1 MATRRVHLRKGVKFH
16 NGESFSSADV
26 VATAKWLIDDQKLSA
41 IYGYVP
47 LTDAVAVD
55 DSTVDLRFD
64 TPQPLFLIQQIYLEI
79 YPASIAKDPSKRA
92 QMAGAPIG
100 TGPYK
105 FVKWDIGRSI
115 TLQRF
120 GDYWG
125 TKPPIGSVE
134 VTWRKEAGVRLAA
147 LVAGE
152 ADWVMDVPLEEA
164 SKAPKVVGLPSTDN
178 RYEFRLDTAV
188 QQNPILGEKRLRQ
201 ALDYSLDRQA
211 LVGLFNGQATILQG
225 QLAVPGEFGY
235 SPDTKARP
243 YDLERAKA
251 LVAEA
256 GATGK
261 TVTMT
266 CGDNKRPKQ
275 RELCQAASSMF
286 EKTGLKVNL
295 MMLAPG

>member
-1 MATRRVHLRKGVKFH
+1 MRAKRGTLVVGILTALALVACGGAGVAKAPASGASSRTLHMMISAEPEQLTAMTRREWLKEVLDSNILEPLIGLDKDGKPVPRLATSWEGIDGNTWRVHLRKGVKFH

-147 LVAGE
+147 LVAG
-152 ADWVMDVPLEEA
+152 
-164 SKAPKVVGLPSTDN
+164 
-178 RYEFRLDTAV
+178 
-188 QQNPILGEKRLRQ
+188 
-201 ALDYSLDRQA
+201 
-211 LVGLFNGQATILQG
+211 
-225 QLAVPGEFGY
+225 
-235 SPDTKARP
+235 
-243 YDLERAKA
+243 
-251 LVAEA
+251 
-256 GATGK
+256 
-261 TVTMT
+261 
-266 CGDNKRPKQ
+266 
-275 RELCQAASSMF
+275 
-286 EKTGLKVNL
+286 
-295 MMLAPG
+295 